1 MREAMS
7 KTVLIVDDD
16 RAVRDALAQT
26 LELEGL
32 DVVLAGSFIEA
43 KDHISA
49 AFDGAVLSDMRMP
62 GRDGFHVLAHVRG
75 LDPEL
80 PVILLTGE
88 GDISMAVKAM
98 GEGAFDFLEKPCA
111 PQALLAVLRRALG
124 TRALVLENRALR
136 AEALAGDAAARMIF
150 GTSQKAEDLR
160 SRVRQLARLDV
171 EALVTGPRGAGIAKV
186 AEVIHLSSRR
196 RAGPFVRRQSSALD
210 GAGFGAA
217 LQDGASGTLFLD
229 EIDSLPAALQYE
241 LVERLDAGQT
251 TRLIAGS
258 SGDLQASVEAG
269 RFNAELF
276 YRLEGMSLRIPA
288 LSERP
293 EDIPVIF
300 QHYVRQAAEQAGLVS
315 PEIPPDT
322 LSGLM
327 AQDWPGNTR
336 SLMSAAMR
344 FVLGMAD
351 TVGSSADLGLAEQM
365 ARVERSLLIAALGR
379 QNGKASAAAEALK
392 LPRKTFYDKLA
403 RYDIKPEDYRR

>member
-1 MREAMS
+1 MS
-7 KTVLIVDDD
+7 KIVLIVDDD

-32 DVVLAGSFIEA
+32 RPVLAGSFIEA

-49 AFDGAVLSDMRMP
+49 EFDGAVLSDMRMP
-62 GRDGFHVLAHVRG
+62 GRDGFHLLAHARG
-75 LDPEL
+75 VDPEL

-88 GDISMAVKAM
+88 GDIPMAVKAM

-111 PQALLAVLRRALG
+111 PEALLAVLRRALT
-124 TRALVLENRALR
+124 TRALVLENRALK

-160 SRVRQLARLDV
+160 SRVRKLARLDV

-186 AEVIHLSSRR
+186 AEVVHLSSRR
-196 RAGPFVRRQSSALD
+196 RGGPFVRRQSSALD
-210 GAGFGAA
+210 VAGFEAA
-217 LQDGASGTLFLD
+217 LHDAAEGTLFLD
-229 EIDSLPAALQYE
+229 EIDTLPASLQYSMA
-241 LVERLDAGQT
+241 ERLDAGLA
-251 TRLIAGS
+251 TRLIAGC
-258 SGDLQASVEAG
+258 SGDLQEVVEAG

-315 PEIPPDT
+315 PEISPDT
-322 LSGLM
+322 LSALM

-351 TVGSSADLGLAEQM
+351 TVGNAGDLGIAEQM

-403 RYDIKPEDYRR
+403 RYDIKPDDYRR